1 MGGSGGLAATLGAR
15 QWIAFQAGG
24 LSGVLFTGLVFFFAL
39 TGVRQLVKKD
49 VAAAILAAL
58 FFTFVS
64 GGALNSPNWKA
75 KFAIYFGMFAV
86 LLFVLLRY
94 GLVAI
99 IAAACFIDSLDA
111 ITLGADWKTWYAPAG
126 LATVTML
133 LGIAIF
139 AFWRSLGRRE
149 LIGGTVAEA

>member
-1 MGGSGGLAATLGAR
+1 
-15 QWIAFQAGG
+15 
-24 LSGVLFTGLVFFFAL
+24 
-39 TGVRQLVKKD
+39 
-49 VAAAILAAL
+49 
-58 FFTFVS
+58 
-64 GGALNSPNWKA
+64 
-75 KFAIYFGMFAV
+75 MFAV